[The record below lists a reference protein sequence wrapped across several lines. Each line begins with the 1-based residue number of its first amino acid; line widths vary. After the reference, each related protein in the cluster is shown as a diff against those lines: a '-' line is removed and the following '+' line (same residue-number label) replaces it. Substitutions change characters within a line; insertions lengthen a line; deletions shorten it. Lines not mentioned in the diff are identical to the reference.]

1 MCESSARRRDGE
13 PTPYDVGLAEIAAGR
28 RTVLK
33 LGGAGLVFSSAAAGG
48 ALGTDAAAAAGKKLR
63 KTKKRAY
70 VLVVDGCLPEEIDS
84 GLTPNLAG
92 LRDGGFRYSR
102 AASKP
107 IMETIPNHVMMM
119 TGVRPDRS
127 GVPANSIYDRKEKV
141 IRDLDRPRDLKADTI
156 IERMNRRGLRTGT
169 VLSKEYL
176 YGIFG
181 TRATD
186 RWEPRPIVPVSGHA
200 PDIFT
205 MEAALAMLDEL
216 DPHLMFVNLGDVD
229 RLGHTDFTGPSGV
242 QAARRLGLI
251 DTDLQVGRFIA
262 ALRASGRWEHS
273 MVIVLADHSMDFSRP
288 DRVVS
293 LQGPFEDDPFLAGKF
308 VIADNGGADLVYWTG
323 PDRQREKAV
332 KKMRRIAREV
342 PGVLNCKNPQSSWM
356 RLGPE
361 AGDLVVF
368 CKSGWRFSDPDPVT
382 SNPIPGNHGH
392 PATRPIP
399 FFISGGHPRIPRR
412 KASSKVAHTV
422 DVAPTVADFFGIKGK
437 PRGGYDGRS
446 RL

>member
-1 MCESSARRRDGE
+1 MCESSTPRPAGE

-48 ALGTDAAAAAGKKLR
+48 ALGLESAAAAGKKLR

-84 GLTPNLAG
+84 GLTPNLAA
-92 LRDGGFRYSR
+92 LRDGGLRYSR

-119 TGVRPDRS
+119 TGLRPDRS

-186 RWEPRPIVPVSGHA
+186 RWEPAPIVPVSGHA

-205 MEAALAMLDEL
+205 MQAALAMLDEL

-262 ALRASGRWEHS
+262 ALRASGTWEHS
-273 MVIVLADHSMDFSRP
+273 MLIVLADHSMDFSRP

-323 PDRQREKAV
+323 PKRQREKAV
-332 KKMRRIAREV
+332 KKMRTIARAV
-342 PGVLNCKNPQSSWM
+342 PGVLNCKNPQSKWM

-399 FFISGGHPRIPRR
+399 FFISGGHPSIPRR